1 MDNMN
6 QQQQRNTTAGA
17 GQEDYVDKGK
27 GLQSCGTLAWSMS
40 I

>member
-1 MDNMN
+1 MDNIN
-6 QQQQRNTTAGA
+6 QQQQGNTTTGA

-27 GLQSCGTLAWSMS
+27 GLQSYETLAWSMS